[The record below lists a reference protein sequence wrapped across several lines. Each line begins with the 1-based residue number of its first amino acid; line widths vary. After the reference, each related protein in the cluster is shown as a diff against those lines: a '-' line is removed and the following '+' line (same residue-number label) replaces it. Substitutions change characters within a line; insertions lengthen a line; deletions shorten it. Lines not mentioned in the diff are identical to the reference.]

1 LNQQNTSHRQ
11 HTETASNETLAE
23 ISPKRKASAVNMA
36 VNHISSPAEFQSL
49 LDKTMYV
56 VTDFYADWCGPCKA
70 IAPMYEQFA
79 KASTVPGYL
88 AFAKVNVDNVQQVAV
103 QYGVSA
109 MPTFMFFK
117 NGKQVAV
124 NGQSLI
130 RGADVN
136 SLKAATEKLDK
147 LARAKQA
154 AGVKVGE

>member
-1 LNQQNTSHRQ
+1 
-11 HTETASNETLAE
+11 
-23 ISPKRKASAVNMA
+23 MA

-124 NGQSLI
+124 NGQALI
-130 RGADVN
+130 RGADVP

-147 LARAKQA
+147 LARDKQA

>member
-1 LNQQNTSHRQ
+1 MSIH
-11 HTETASNETLAE
+11 
-23 ISPKRKASAVNMA
+23 
-36 VNHISSPAEFQSL
+36 HISTPTEFQTL
-49 LDKTMYV
+49 LGNTMYV

-79 KASTVPGYL
+79 KASSVPGYL
-88 AFAKVNVDNVQQVAV
+88 AFAKVNVDNNQQVAK

-117 NGKQVAV
+117 NGQQVAV
-124 NGQSLI
+124 NGQSAI
-130 RGADVN
+130 RGADVP

-147 LARAKQA
+147 LAKAKQA